1 MSCFISLVKL
11 FNFKPQNMSKRK
23 YKEKVKYTQV
33 SKIQTF
39 YITIQ
44 MIYTTREKNLL
55 FCGHT

>member
-1 MSCFISLVKL
+1 
-11 FNFKPQNMSKRK
+11 MSKRK
-23 YKEKVKYTQV
+23 YEEKVKYTQV

-44 MIYTTREKNLL
+44 MNYTTREKKLL